1 MMNIGFDDIWL
12 LVILVFLSGAAV
24 GGTLVFFL
32 YDRWATKVFNINMD
46 NTEEILKVYR
56 AEIKGLEKELDELS
70 NNRKP

>member
-1 MMNIGFDDIWL
+1 MDIGFADIWL
-12 LVILVFLSGAAV
+12 PVILAFLSGAAG

-56 AEIKGLEKELDELS
+56 AEIEGLEKELDELS
-70 NNRKP
+70 KNRKP